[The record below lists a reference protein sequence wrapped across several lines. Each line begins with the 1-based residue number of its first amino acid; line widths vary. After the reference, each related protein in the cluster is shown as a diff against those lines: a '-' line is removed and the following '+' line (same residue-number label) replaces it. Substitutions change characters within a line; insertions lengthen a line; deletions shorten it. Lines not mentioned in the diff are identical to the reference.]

1 MNIKERNDAIL
12 AKLDALRFGHV
23 NHSDEEGKIH
33 KGEQFNPFHFDWN
46 LMVKPPIVSY
56 LQRKTIDDLTS
67 LVTDVRVMNNPAKK
81 YRFMNQI
88 LRPDGFKQLASG
100 TNRRAFYCE
109 YDPTIILKIGSDRV
123 GRADNIS
130 EYYTQNV
137 IKPFCSKIYDV
148 LPNGIV
154 ALCERLEPMSE
165 KEFKTVW
172 SKEIFDLIMNL
183 MYRGYILEDVGGN
196 FYKNW
201 AVRLGFGPALIDF
214 PYVYEIDWG
223 KLKCSYV
230 DPRTGKKCSGELDY
244 DYSKGM
250 SEIVCDT
257 CGSRYSAAYL
267 RKDQTQ
273 SYMSSLRKGKK
284 NMKPA
289 FSVKLRRG
297 DQIVHQTVNE
307 VDFIPVTPKPTV
319 KAVGDGVTVDSGN
332 TPTAPVTGAVESNV
346 ATETK
351 TSVPAQATPFGNTVT
366 KTHISSEGIGKSHR
380 ENVSRNSRY
389 SFNGANSAAKTR
401 NQNNNRP
408 NHNRQPIRDNVM
420 PAVTAFLDS
429 IYESF
434 GKGAVIDLA
443 RRLGIYWID
452 PDKRQKDF
460 TVLPQRTYP
469 GQEGTNNESKES
481 VQKPKEA
488 SRNATQQQEAQPNRD
503 NVKEESVGE
512 NERDSEEQPK
522 EKKVVINDVE
532 ATKQVVTPEPE
543 YKAQTDGLFPVK
555 PMTREELDA
564 LDMQN
569 REDNVAMGF
578 PGEPLAN
585 TMRMEQYFPQL
596 KKRVED
602 HLNGFDY
609 EGDEGKVTEYL
620 HDKVIELTAD
630 EVARISGTDASGVE
644 VMVNATLDHMN
655 RPCYVVIVENRKSPV
670 FETMIYPIHKE
681 TGNQVQVQARH
692 IADGI
697 NLLDN
702 PNGVEVTVEAEEV
715 STIEDSTKEPEDSK
729 VETPEPDGVGT
740 EDFDEF
746 LMDRASDYVD
756 EMREQGSEYDQKIFM
771 IQAMISELMKS
782 GMHFGRSNTI
792 AKKFVSEHY
801 PFNNSFVVNEL

>member
-23 NHSDEEGKIH
+23 NHSDEEGKMH

-148 LPNGIV
+148 LPSGIV

-223 KLKCSYV
+223 KLKCTYV
-230 DPRTGKKCSGELDY
+230 NPRTGKKCTGELDY

-250 SEIVCDT
+250 SEIVCDA

-267 RKDQTQ
+267 RKDQTE

-289 FSVKLRRG
+289 FRVKLKRG
-297 DQIVHQTVNE
+297 DQVVHQTVQE
-307 VDFIPVTPKPTV
+307 VDFIPVTQTPTV
-319 KAVGDGVTVDSGN
+319 KAVGERVTVESPAKTTTVDDKS
-332 TPTAPVTGAVESNV
+332 TVVEAKPVVEPAPAP
-346 ATETK
+346 K
-351 TSVPAQATPFGNTVT
+351 QAAPFGNTVVST
-366 KTHISSEGIGKSHR
+366 TISSEGIGKSHR
-380 ENVSRNSRY
+380 QNVSNRY
-389 SFNGANSAAKTR
+389 SFNGHNSATTFKPR
-401 NQNNNRP
+401 NQQNGNRP
-408 NHNRQPIRDNVM
+408 NHNNRQPIRDNVM
-420 PAVTAFLDS
+420 PAVTEFLDS
-429 IYESF
+429 IYANF

-452 PDKRQKDF
+452 PDKREKDF
-460 TVLPQRTYP
+460 TVLPQRSYP
-469 GQEGTNNESKES
+469 NQEGSNNHESKES

-488 SRNATQQQEAQPNRD
+488 SRNAIKQQ
-503 NVKEESVGE
+503 KEESNGE
-512 NERDSEEQPK
+512 EGSVNEGIPVSKDEKDSAGESE
-522 EKKVVINDVE
+522 EKKVVVNDVE
-532 ATKQVVTPEPE
+532 AIKEVITPEPKVE
-543 YKAQTDGLFPVK
+543 PKYKAQTDGLFPVK

-585 TMRMEQYFPQL
+585 TMRMEQYYPQL

-609 EGDEGKVTEYL
+609 EGDEGKVSEYL
-620 HDKVIELTAD
+620 HGKVIELVAD
-630 EVARISGTDASGVE
+630 EVARISGTDTTGVE
-644 VMVNATLDHMN
+644 VMINATLDHMN
-655 RPCYVVIVENRKSPV
+655 RPCYAVTVENRKSPV
-670 FETMIYPIHKE
+670 FETTIYPIHKDDS
-681 TGNQVQVQARH
+681 NKVQVNARH

-702 PNGVEVTVEAEEV
+702 PTVETVDAEEV
-715 STIEDSTKEPEDSK
+715 EETKEEATTSS
-729 VETPEPDGVGT
+729 EPDGVGS

-746 LMDRASDYVD
+746 LLDRASDYVA
-756 EMREQGSEYDQKIFM
+756 EMREQGKEYEIWYG
-771 IQAMISELMKS
+771 IW
-782 GMHFGRSNTI
+782 
-792 AKKFVSEHY
+792 
-801 PFNNSFVVNEL
+801 